1 MKFPRKLINRD
12 IGPLNSGVVSH
23 LRTINYTM
31 DGTVIDTRVSVQNP
45 SRVNFFFFPLGS
57 SKQPLLMVDTD
68 RTIERNPIIAV
79 NRSKSIRSNEFNLD
93 PSLDGILIRND
104 A

>member
-12 IGPLNSGVVSH
+12 IGPLNSRVVSH

-31 DGTVIDTRVSVQNP
+31 DGTAVIDTRVSVQNP
-45 SRVNFFFFPLGS
+45 SRVKFFPPFGS
-57 SKQPLLMVDTD
+57 SKHSLLMVDTD
-68 RTIERNPIIAV
+68 RTIERDPIIVV
-79 NRSKSIRSNEFNLD
+79 NRSKSNEFNLD
-93 PSLDGILIRND
+93 SSLDGISIRND